1 MALTNYVEQKVVFIT
16 GGASGFGFCLAKKCI
31 ELGAKVIL
39 TDIDQDAIKKA
50 LDQISAPEDAIIGLP
65 CDVTDVE
72 QVRQTVQ
79 EALKSY
85 SRIDVMVNNAGV
97 MPLAF
102 FADHTTAY
110 HAWDAC
116 IDINFKGVLHGIIAV
131 YDQMIAQGSGQVINI
146 SSIYSNFPV
155 AGGGVYGATKA
166 AVNFLSESL
175 RVESQGRIKVTNVR
189 PTGVPGT
196 ALADGIVNP
205 AAVVGILGQNMAAY
219 QQMLQAHPDSDV
231 PAEHTTADSIE
242 LLALDPEHVADQI
255 VYAINQP
262 LGVSVGDI
270 TVRASGDAYIL

>member
-1 MALTNYVEQKVVFIT
+1 MAVKNYVEQKVIFIT
-16 GGASGFGFCLAKKCI
+16 GGASGFGFCLAKKCL

-39 TDIDQDAIKKA
+39 TDVDQDAVKRA
-50 LDQISAPEDAIIGLP
+50 LDQISAPESSMIGLT
-65 CDVTDVE
+65 CDVTNAE
-72 QVRQTVQ
+72 QVQEAVQ
-79 EALKSY
+79 EALRLY
-85 SRIDVMVNNAGV
+85 ARVDVMVNNAGV

-102 FADHTTAY
+102 FADHKTAY
-110 HAWDAC
+110 RAWNAC

-131 YDQMIAQGSGQVINI
+131 YDQMITQGSGQVVNI

-196 ALADGIVNP
+196 ALANGIVNP

-219 QQMLQAHPDSDV
+219 QQMLQAHPDSDL
-231 PAEHTTADSIE
+231 PTEHTTADSIE
-242 LLALDPEHVADQI
+242 LLALEPEHVADQI

>member
-1 MALTNYVEQKVVFIT
+1 M
-16 GGASGFGFCLAKKCI
+16 
-31 ELGAKVIL
+31 
-39 TDIDQDAIKKA
+39 
-50 LDQISAPEDAIIGLP
+50 IGLT
-65 CDVTDVE
+65 CDVTNAE
-72 QVRQTVQ
+72 QVQEAVQ
-79 EALKSY
+79 EALGLY
-85 SRIDVMVNNAGV
+85 ARVDVMVNNAGV

-102 FADHTTAY
+102 FADHKAAY
-110 HAWDAC
+110 RAWNAC

-131 YDQMIAQGSGQVINI
+131 YDQMITQGSGQVVNI

-196 ALADGIVNP
+196 ALANGIVNP

-219 QQMLQAHPDSDV
+219 QQMLQAHPDSDL
-231 PAEHTTADSIE
+231 PTEHTTADSIE
-242 LLALDPEHVADQI
+242 LLALEPEHVADQI

>member
-1 MALTNYVEQKVVFIT
+1 MAVKNYVEEKVIFIT
-16 GGASGFGFCLAKKCI
+16 GGASGFGFCLAKKCL

-39 TDIDQDAIKKA
+39 TDVDQDAVKRA
-50 LDQISAPEDAIIGLP
+50 LDQISAPESSMIGLT
-65 CDVTDVE
+65 CDVTNAE
-72 QVRQTVQ
+72 QVQEAVQ
-79 EALKSY
+79 EALRLY
-85 SRIDVMVNNAGV
+85 ARVDVMVNNAGV

-102 FADHTTAY
+102 FADHKAAY
-110 HAWDAC
+110 RAWNAC

-131 YDQMIAQGSGQVINI
+131 YDQMIAQGSGQVVNI

-196 ALADGIVNP
+196 ALANGIVNP

-219 QQMLQAHPDSDV
+219 QQMLQAHPDSDL
-231 PAEHTTADSIE
+231 PTEHTTADSIE
-242 LLALDPEHVADQI
+242 LLALEPEHVADQI